1 MTESRRENIMN
12 PSKSSTLQSD
22 AELHLES
29 LSALCDG
36 ELAADEARFL
46 LRRLARD
53 SELQDHWNGLNRVR
67 ACIQREYSGPVTL
80 VDAVRLRL
88 EDEPLP
94 SRAEARLRPWLRAG
108 IGGAIAASV
117 ALVAVVGLVNRVDPV
132 APGTGSAAV
141 PDFVGQTTALD
152 RQFSRRVEPAGFGG
166 VGREVGVQQLSEQQ
180 RINRIMIR
188 HSQVAGSN
196 GFISFTPV
204 LAAPALVEVEPSLAT
219 AAEPDPLDSAAQG
232 EATQVRE

>member
-1 MTESRRENIMN
+1 MTESRRENMMN
-12 PSKSSTLQSD
+12 PSKTSTKHSD

-29 LSALCDG
+29 LSAFCDG

-46 LRRLARD
+46 LRRLAQD
-53 SELQDHWNGLNRVR
+53 SELQVRWRRVHQVR
-67 ACIQREYSGPVTL
+67 ACIQREYSGPVSL

-94 SRAEARLRPWLRAG
+94 GRVEGRLRPWLRLG
-108 IGGAIAASV
+108 FGGAIAASV
-117 ALVAVVGLVNRVDPV
+117 ALVAVVGLVNRVDPDMGSEA
-132 APGTGSAAV
+132 APA
-141 PDFVGQTTALD
+141 FVGQTTALD

-166 VGREVGVQQLSEQQ
+166 AGREVAARQLSEQQ

-204 LAAPALVEVEPSLAT
+204 LAAPAMVEVEQPAAT
-219 AAEPDPLDSAAQG
+219 AVETNPLETAVQG
-232 EATQVRE
+232 EALPLRE